1 MYGQK
6 KLLLFIGLLI
16 LLVITVILV
25 TVFSTPPQQNIP
37 ASTPQ
42 PQFSSL
48 PTSSFSPVAT
58 ASPSSTPTIVT
69 SREELINLLP
79 VRGDGF
85 NIEYFAPDDSIV
97 VTITTSPY
105 DENRQKA
112 EDWFRQQGID
122 NIEEF
127 NVDWVRSPYVY

>member
-6 KLLLFIGLLI
+6 KLLFFIALLI

-25 TVFSTPPQQNIP
+25 TIFSTPPQQSLT
-37 ASTPQ
+37 ATPQ
-42 PQFSSL
+42 PQ
-48 PTSSFSPVAT
+48 SSFQPTPSFRPVAT
-58 ASPSSTPTIVT
+58 TIPSVTPTVIT

-79 VRGDGF
+79 VSGDGF
-85 NIEYFAPDDSIV
+85 KIEYFAPDDSIV

-112 EDWFRQQGID
+112 DDWFRQNGVD
-122 NIEEF
+122 NTDAFKI
-127 NVDWVRSPYVY
+127 DWVRSPYVY

>member
-6 KLLLFIGLLI
+6 KLLLFIALLI

-25 TVFSTPPQQNIP
+25 TVFSTPPQQNLT
-37 ASTPQ
+37 ATPQ
-42 PQFSSL
+42 PQFSS
-48 PTSSFSPVAT
+48 SPVT
-58 ASPSSTPTIVT
+58 SFIPVETMVPSSTPTIVT

-105 DENRQKA
+105 DENRLKA
-112 EDWFRQQGID
+112 EDWFKQHGID
-122 NIEEF
+122 NIDAF